1 MEFFTAL
8 AEQSFLQSAVIAG
21 VLASIAC
28 GLIGSYVVVMRI
40 SYLAG
45 GIAHS
50 VMGGMGIAY
59 FLGGSPFVGA
69 LIAAV

>member
-1 MEFFTAL
+1 MEFFSAVT
-8 AEQSFLQSAVIAG
+8 EHSFLQNALLAG

-50 VMGGMGIAY
+50 VMGGMGLAY
-59 FLGGSPFVGA
+59 YLGGSPLSGH
-69 LIAAV
+69 